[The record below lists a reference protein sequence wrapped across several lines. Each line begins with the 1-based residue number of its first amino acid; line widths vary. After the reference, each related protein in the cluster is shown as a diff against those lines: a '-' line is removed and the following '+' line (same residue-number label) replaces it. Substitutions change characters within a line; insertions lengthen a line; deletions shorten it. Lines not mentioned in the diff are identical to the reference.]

1 MMAEDF
7 FPSVHPIPLS
17 RSPPYV
23 ATRREQADAI
33 EYLADTQ
40 EESKPVSPR
49 ARPLLFLLRI

>member
-7 FPSVHPIPLS
+7 FPSIHLIPL
-17 RSPPYV
+17 PVPFPNV

-33 EYLADTQ
+33 ECLADTQ